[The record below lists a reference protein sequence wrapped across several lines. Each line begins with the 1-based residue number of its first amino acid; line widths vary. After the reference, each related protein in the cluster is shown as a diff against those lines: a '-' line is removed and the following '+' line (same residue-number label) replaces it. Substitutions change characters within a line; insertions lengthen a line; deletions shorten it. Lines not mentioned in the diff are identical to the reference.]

1 MRAPWGYFAKLDSW
15 CVMRDVFD
23 MRTTL
28 NLDDDVLAT
37 AKALAQKQ
45 RKPLGEVVSGL
56 LRRVV
61 EPMSNNA
68 DERNGIP
75 LFPVSKGARPVTP
88 KIVRKL
94 LDDTP

>member
-1 MRAPWGYFAKLDSW
+1 
-15 CVMRDVFD
+15 MRDVFD

-37 AKALAQKQ
+37 AKALARKQ

-61 EPMSNNA
+61 EPVSKNV

-75 LFPVSKGARPVTP
+75 LFPVSKGAGPVTP
-88 KIVRKL
+88 KIVKKL

>member
-1 MRAPWGYFAKLDSW
+1 MGYFAELDSW
-15 CVMRDVFD
+15 CLVDDVFD

-45 RKPLGEVVSGL
+45 QKPLGEVVSGL

-61 EPMSNNA
+61 EPVSNNV

-88 KIVRKL
+88 KIVREL

>member
-1 MRAPWGYFAKLDSW
+1 
-15 CVMRDVFD
+15 MRDVFD

-45 RKPLGEVVSGL
+45 RKPLGEVVSGF

-61 EPMSNNA
+61 
-68 DERNGIP
+68 
-75 LFPVSKGARPVTP
+75 
-88 KIVRKL
+88 
-94 LDDTP
+94 